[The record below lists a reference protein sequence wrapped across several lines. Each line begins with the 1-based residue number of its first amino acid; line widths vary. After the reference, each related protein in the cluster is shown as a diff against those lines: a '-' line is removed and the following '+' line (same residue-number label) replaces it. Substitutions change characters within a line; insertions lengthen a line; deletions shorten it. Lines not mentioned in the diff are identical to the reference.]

1 MQSPI
6 DRKLLSSLLPRFQFI
21 TIPTLLSFILIAE
34 ANAIVVRHDIPP
46 ESFIVEESDFPA
58 IFPLHDDG
66 NVKDCV
72 ATLIAPTW
80 AVTAAHCI
88 SDFDKKRI
96 SETPHIVKLLQDKY
110 GIVDFFYP
118 KEFRDDNKAAKSIS
132 IGGLIHITESDN
144 INYEYD
150 IALLK
155 FSKPVKNINPIPLYE
170 GKKEVGKKVIFL
182 GWGDYSTGDTG
193 INRFFSFNDRKLR
206 RVSNKVDAVSETQL
220 YFDFDD
226 PKSTNSDALPLEGIS
241 GPGDSGG
248 PALLKTASGYAILGI
263 SSRGNYSD
271 SLKSKPF
278 NTGKYGWLEFY
289 TRVSGFSKWLNDTMS
304 SQTD

>member
-110 GIVDFFYP
+110 GIVDFF
-118 KEFRDDNKAAKSIS
+118 I
-132 IGGLIHITESDN
+132 
-144 INYEYD
+144 
-150 IALLK
+150 
-155 FSKPVKNINPIPLYE
+155 
-170 GKKEVGKKVIFL
+170 
-182 GWGDYSTGDTG
+182 
-193 INRFFSFNDRKLR
+193 
-206 RVSNKVDAVSETQL
+206 
-220 YFDFDD
+220 
-226 PKSTNSDALPLEGIS
+226 
-241 GPGDSGG
+241 
-248 PALLKTASGYAILGI
+248 
-263 SSRGNYSD
+263 
-271 SLKSKPF
+271 LKSF
-278 NTGKYGWLEFY
+278 EMI
-289 TRVSGFSKWLNDTMS
+289 TRLPKALALVV
-304 SQTD
+304 

>member
-1 MQSPI
+1 MQLSI
-6 DRKLLSSLLPRFQFI
+6 DKNLFKTPLTAFLFLIPVSLI
-21 TIPTLLSFILIAE
+21 SFVFIAE
-34 ANAIVVRHDIPP
+34 AHAIVMRHDVPP
-46 ESFIVEESDFPA
+46 EKFIVKESEFPA

-66 NVKDCV
+66 EIKDCV
-72 ATLIAPTW
+72 ATLVAPSW

-88 SDFDKKRI
+88 SDFGKERI
-96 SETPHIVKLLQDKY
+96 SEAPHEVKILENKY
-110 GIVDFFYP
+110 EIVDYFYP
-118 KEFRDDNKAAKSIS
+118 KEFRDDNNAGKSIS
-132 IGGLIHITESDN
+132 IGGLIHITESDD

-155 FSKPVKNINPIPLYE
+155 FSKPVKNITPIPLYT
-170 GKKEVGKKVIFL
+170 GKKEVGKKVLFL
-182 GWGDYSTGDTG
+182 GWGDYATGEVG
-193 INRFFSFNDRKLR
+193 INRLFTYNDRKLR
-206 RVSNKVDAVSETQL
+206 RAYNIVDAVSETQL

-226 PKSTNSDALPLEGIS
+226 PRLNNSDALPLEGIS

-248 PALLKTASGYAILGI
+248 PALLKTASGYAVVGI

-289 TRVSGFSKWLNDTMS
+289 TRVSGLSKWLNDIME
-304 SQTD
+304 QN